1 MNVSFEDCGE
11 FMGNLELRLAPV
23 YIFLICMNI
32 IIIYIYVN
40 ITYYKNI
47 YVLIALEFSMIW
59 IMFHSCL
66 MWLSG
71 TNNRF
76 ANLLQL
82 GEAPPMKAP
91 DDWIAGGKFLQHIS
105 GAQSIFIDSM

>member
-1 MNVSFEDCGE
+1 
-11 FMGNLELRLAPV
+11 
-23 YIFLICMNI
+23 
-32 IIIYIYVN
+32 
-40 ITYYKNI
+40 
-47 YVLIALEFSMIW
+47 
-59 IMFHSCL
+59 MFPSCL

-71 TNNRF
+71 TDNRF